1 MIMKT
6 WVVCLIFG
14 GMVCLPVRVPAACTS
29 PVYSQFNFWVGNWRV
44 TDARGK
50 LVGYDDVTKRLN
62 GCVVYEEYR
71 DAVHPSLGV
80 GMTGYEEGRG
90 RWHQDFMDDG
100 GFVLA
105 LDGSLQEGKMIL
117 NGTDYADGKPR
128 LNRGVWTPRGDAVEE
143 LWTISLDGGRTW
155 KTRFDGWFHRV
166 RTR

>member
-1 MIMKT
+1 MERLVSWLT
-6 WVVCLIFG
+6 LCSVVF
-14 GMVCLPVRVPAACTS
+14 LPLRVSAACTS
-29 PVYSQFNFWVGNWRV
+29 PVYSQFDFWVGHWRV

-50 LVGYDDVTKRLN
+50 LLGYDDVTKRLD

-71 DAVHPSLGV
+71 DAIHPSLGI

-117 NGTDYADGKPR
+117 NGTDYVNGKPR
-128 LNRGVWTPRGDAVEE
+128 LNRGVWTRRGDEVEE